1 MTPSELKLAS
11 KYRAFEWLLVSSATA
26 TTLIRLALLIERKDH
41 QGFRRLM
48 SELDP
53 RLEVR
58 NGETARVDWQ
68 FEIVLPDVVLPALAN
83 HFRELAG
90 GAEFSEFRLSEV
102 DRELAAHS
110 ELDWLVRRLEYR
122 GTPTRDYR
130 PEPDGAEWEAVMFHD
145 PVSARVLQAAW
156 REIVAWSVQN
166 DPEHTEML
174 YLSLGDPDREPE
186 EHPPEAAFA
195 LFLERDAAFQ
205 VSGYRRVPF
214 RLRYGESLDWIQVWF
229 EEDRIVLIV
238 QDHLAETGSFDWDVE
253 NFFGYRA
260 LVKAISRSVGASR
273 FAWRICAEG
282 ADPSEALEIGALD
295 DIEALWG
302 LFKRS
307 ANPDRSAARA
317 KFEAAFAAGTIQ
329 Q

>member
-1 MTPSELKLAS
+1 M
-11 KYRAFEWLLVSSATA
+11 
-26 TTLIRLALLIERKDH
+26 
-41 QGFRRLM
+41 
-48 SELDP
+48 
-53 RLEVR
+53 
-58 NGETARVDWQ
+58 
-68 FEIVLPDVVLPALAN
+68 
-83 HFRELAG
+83 
-90 GAEFSEFRLSEV
+90 
-102 DRELAAHS
+102 
-110 ELDWLVRRLEYR
+110 
-122 GTPTRDYR
+122 
-130 PEPDGAEWEAVMFHD
+130 
-145 PVSARVLQAAW
+145 
-156 REIVAWSVQN
+156 
-166 DPEHTEML
+166 
-174 YLSLGDPDREPE
+174 
-186 EHPPEAAFA
+186 
-195 LFLERDAAFQ
+195 
-205 VSGYRRVPF
+205 PF